1 MFSSS
6 DAPSAHYS
14 SKALTTTLYHKWG
27 DLKCIYIYLYVP
39 VDTCIY
45 IPVCVCVYIYLHRYM
60 KICVCNKCIYMN
72 ALAF

>member
-27 DLKCIYIYLYVP
+27 DLNCIYIHVC
-39 VDTCIY
+39 TCIY
-45 IPVCVCVYIYLHRYM
+45 LYIHTCMCVYIYVF
-60 KICVCNKCIYMN
+60 IGI
-72 ALAF
+72 